1 MGASKF
7 RQDVIQRVLQA
18 AAIGCSQE
26 TCAALAGIDQA
37 TLSRWLKKG
46 REELEHAQDPDNLPA
61 FAQFAR
67 DFAQC
72 QASQIEHALTVID
85 REMDT
90 NPMLAWKVVERREKG
105 YQPPAPALPEKPSG
119 PVIIQLK
126 LANGAPLESERTI
139 IDVGG
144 DVDGTGSSGAAS
156 SEGPSSALAPVVPLA
171 DGGSE

>member
-7 RQDVIQRVLQA
+7 QQRVIQRILQA
-18 AAIGCSQE
+18 ASVGCSQE

-46 REELEHAQDPDNLPA
+46 RLELERAEDLDNLPA
-61 FAQFAR
+61 FAQFAK
-67 DFAQC
+67 DFFEV
-72 QASQIEHALTVID
+72 QAGMNERALTIIN

-119 PVIIQLK
+119 PVVIQLT
-126 LANGAPLESERTI
+126 LANGAPVDNGRTI
-139 IDVGG
+139 IEVGG
-144 DVDGTGSSGAAS
+144 DEDGTTGGGASPEGPAS
-156 SEGPSSALAPVVPLA
+156 SLAPVVPLA
-171 DGGSE
+171 DGGVD